1 MGKKYFTLSFDDG
14 LEQDKRVI
22 RLMKQYGLKGTFN
35 LNAGLF
41 GARGEVKGIG
51 TFSFQDCP
59 EGVKHK
65 WPFSYVRHNRIPQDE
80 VLQVYEGMEIATH
93 GFRHESLGAVSENEM
108 RASVDADKAALEG
121 LFGAPIVGHAYAQG
135 STSPAVQAYLKE
147 RGYRYARA
155 VFPSGGYEFPENP
168 LNFRPSTSIILKDAM
183 KLVER
188 FKREEAQDR
197 DLLLYLWAHSYEMDY
212 EKGNASW
219 DALERL
225 FETIA
230 GRSDIVYCTNSE
242 AFSHI

>member
-1 MGKKYFTLSFDDG
+1 M
-14 LEQDKRVI
+14 
-22 RLMKQYGLKGTFN
+22 
-35 LNAGLF
+35 LF
-41 GARGEVKGIG
+41 R
-51 TFSFQDCP
+51 S
-59 EGVKHK
+59 
-65 WPFSYVRHNRIPQDE
+65 
-80 VLQVYEGMEIATH
+80 
-93 GFRHESLGAVSENEM
+93 
-108 RASVDADKAALEG
+108 
-121 LFGAPIVGHAYAQG
+121 
-135 STSPAVQAYLKE
+135 
-147 RGYRYARA
+147 ARA
-155 VFPSGGYEFPENP
+155 VFPSGGYEFPEDP

-188 FKREEAQDR
+188 FKREEARDR